1 MRAHSWKNDFVLL
14 VKSASA
20 VSVDVASI
28 IQMRCIRDMTNLYE
42 KDEEPYYV
50 LTEKELYE
58 LYAEEPEL
66 DEEILKQMLPDD
78 ADWDED
84 IEKDGEMWKHLSICL

>member
-84 IEKDGEMWKHLSICL
+84 IEKDGEM

>member
-1 MRAHSWKNDFVLL
+1 MA
-14 VKSASA
+14 
-20 VSVDVASI
+20 
-28 IQMRCIRDMTNLYE
+28 NLYE

-84 IEKDGEMWKHLSICL
+84 IEKDGEM

>member
-1 MRAHSWKNDFVLL
+1 
-14 VKSASA
+14 
-20 VSVDVASI
+20 
-28 IQMRCIRDMTNLYE
+28 MTNLYE

-84 IEKDGEMWKHLSICL
+84 IEKDREM

>member
-66 DEEILKQMLPDD
+66 GEEILKQMLPDD

-84 IEKDGEMWKHLSICL
+84 VEKDGEM

>member
-78 ADWDED
+78 ADWDEA
-84 IEKDGEMWKHLSICL
+84 IEKDGEMRKHLSICL

>member
-84 IEKDGEMWKHLSICL
+84 IEKDREM

>member
-84 IEKDGEMWKHLSICL
+84 VEKDGEM

>member
-1 MRAHSWKNDFVLL
+1 
-14 VKSASA
+14 
-20 VSVDVASI
+20 
-28 IQMRCIRDMTNLYE
+28 MRCIRDMTNLYE

-84 IEKDGEMWKHLSICL
+84 IEKDGEM

>member
-1 MRAHSWKNDFVLL
+1 MDGKVIAPPN
-14 VKSASA
+14 A
-20 VSVDVASI
+20 VEE
-28 IQMRCIRDMTNLYE
+28 MKRCIRDMANLYE

-84 IEKDGEMWKHLSICL
+84 IEKDGEM

>member
-50 LTEKELYE
+50 LNEKELYE

-84 IEKDGEMWKHLSICL
+84 IEKDGEM